1 MNFEAYAFYGV
12 PALPLIIGLI
22 NLLKYTGLPSKFAP
36 LGSLCLGVLVGIGI
50 AVSQS
55 DPILQ
60 GIVTGV
66 ALGLIS
72 CGMYDVAKKAL

>member
-1 MNFEAYAFYGV
+1 MALETYALYGI
-12 PALPLIIGLI
+12 PALPLIVGLI

-36 LGSLCLGVLVGIGI
+36 LMSLCLGVLVGVGI
-50 AVSQS
+50 AFTQG
-55 DPILQ
+55 DPMLQ
-60 GIVTGV
+60 GVVTGV